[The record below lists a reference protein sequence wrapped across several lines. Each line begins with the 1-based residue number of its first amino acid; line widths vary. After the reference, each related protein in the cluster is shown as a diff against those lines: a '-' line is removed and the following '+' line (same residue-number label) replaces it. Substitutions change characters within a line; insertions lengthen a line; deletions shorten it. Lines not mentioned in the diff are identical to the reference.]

1 MLVRAARPRL
11 RSPHDRE
18 ILRLGVPA
26 FGALAAGPLYTLV
39 DTAIVGHLGT
49 RQLAALA
56 LAGAIVSAITQ
67 LSDFLSYTTT
77 AQVARLH
84 GAGREREAG
93 GMAAQALWLSL
104 GTGLVIAVILAAF
117 AGPLARGLNG
127 SSESVAA
134 LTARYVALSAI
145 GLPGMLVA
153 LAGEGFLRGI
163 SDLRTPL
170 RILVACNA
178 ANVVLELVLVY
189 GFGLGL
195 DGSALGTV
203 AAQLAMGLLVARH
216 MLAAPADGRRPAPAR
231 MRPLVRMGA
240 HLTVR
245 SGALLG
251 AFLLA
256 SALAARIGTASLGG
270 HPSRLALYVF

>member
-1 MLVRAARPRL
+1 LQTVPLPRPRL
-11 RSPHDRE
+11 RSAHDAE
-18 ILRLGVPA
+18 IVRLAGPA

-49 RQLAALA
+49 AQLAALA
-56 LAGAIVSAITQ
+56 LAATIISAVTQ

-77 AQVARLH
+77 AQVGRLH

-93 GMAAQALWLSL
+93 GMGVQALWLA
-104 GTGLVIAVILAAF
+104 GITGVLVAGLLALL
-117 AGPLARGLNG
+117 AGPASAALNG
-127 SSESVAA
+127 PDAHVGA

-153 LAGEGFLRGI
+153 LAGEGFLRGM

-178 ANVVLELVLVY
+178 ANVVAEIVLVY

-203 AAQLAMGLLVARH
+203 AAQLAMGAGRSSPGCARSF
-216 MLAAPADGRRPAPAR
+216 AWAP
-231 MRPLVRMGA
+231 
-240 HLTVR
+240 
-245 SGALLG
+245 
-251 AFLLA
+251 
-256 SALAARIGTASLGG
+256 I
-270 HPSRLALYVF
+270 